1 MLLIYGVY
9 HDGLRYGLYFRY
21 QYGLV
26 IRNGEKLNLKA
37 SEMVLGDIV
46 EIKFGDRV
54 PADVRVIS
62 SHGFKVSLFVL
73 GQDTLQSDRRL
84 YPHV

>member
-1 MLLIYGVY
+1 
-9 HDGLRYGLYFRY
+9 
-21 QYGLV
+21 
-26 IRNGEKLNLKA
+26 
-37 SEMVLGDIV
+37 MVLGDIV

-73 GQDTLQSDRRL
+73 GQDSIQSDKGFTPPPPRCLR
-84 YPHV
+84 HVRTANVLIRISHNVHNSLKER

>member
-1 MLLIYGVY
+1 
-9 HDGLRYGLYFRY
+9 
-21 QYGLV
+21 
-26 IRNGEKLNLKA
+26 
-37 SEMVLGDIV
+37 MVLGDIV

-73 GQDTLQSDRRL
+73 GQDSIKYDRRF
-84 YPHV
+84 YPPPTPPCLRHVRTLPSANALIRISHNVQQSERALNQYST